1 MLKRI
6 SIILFII
13 LISGILFLTYKKN
26 FQKKEVTKTDKI
38 VKEDTDYNS
47 NIIKDVSY
55 SSKDSKGNE
64 YQINAEEG
72 EIDYNNS
79 NIIFLK
85 NLKALIKLENGELV
99 NITSNYGKYNTNNFD
114 TIFTKNVIIKYTNNK
129 ITSDYLDFS
138 INRNLMIISKN
149 VIFTNLTN
157 ALKADVI
164 EIDLKTKDTQIFMYE
179 NNKKVNIK
187 SKN

>member
-13 LISGILFLTYKKN
+13 LISGILLLTYKKN
-26 FQKKEVTKTDKI
+26 FQKKEVIKIDKI
-38 VKEDTDYNS
+38 VENEANYNS

-64 YQINAEEG
+64 YRIDAEEG
-72 EIDYNNS
+72 EIDYSNS

-85 NLKALIKLENGELV
+85 NVKALIKLENGELV
-99 NITSNYGKYNTNNFD
+99 KITSYYGKYNTNNFD
-114 TIFTKNVIIKYTNNK
+114 TIFSKNVIITYANNK

-138 INRNLMIISKN
+138 INKNLMIISKN

-164 EIDLKTKDTQIFMYE
+164 EMDIKTKDTQIFMYE

-187 SKN
+187 SIN

>member
-6 SIILFII
+6 LIILFII
-13 LISGILFLTYKKN
+13 LISGILFFTYKKN
-26 FQKKEVTKTDKI
+26 FQKKELIKTNKI
-38 VKEDTDYNS
+38 VEEDTDSNS
-47 NIIKDVSY
+47 SMIKDVSY

-72 EIDYNNS
+72 EIDYTNS
-79 NIIFLK
+79 NVIFLK

-114 TIFTKNVIIKYTNNK
+114 TIFTKNVIIKYINNK

-164 EIDLKTKDTQIFMYE
+164 EMDIKTKDTQIFMYE

-187 SKN
+187 SIN